1 MTLVIDRP
9 LRWVCY
15 GFSVVVIGY
24 GLGLGRLA
32 GRYDFLNSYP
42 FLTADG
48 FDWYYEG
55 LVLSERILGHCTP
68 PLWVLRDPVFV
79 VVCAL
84 DAALRANGLVVIT
97 AQTFAFF
104 LTGAVLIQA
113 ARFYAAGFAFAA
125 AIVTIMLLQPLNYVR
140 LFVLADPL
148 AVAFLTISSYAM
160 LHYLRTPSLAT
171 LTVSGVFG
179 LLGGMTQTY
188 GAIPFLIG
196 TAVCG
201 VANAR
206 SSNRK
211 SGFLGATVAL
221 VAFAACLATF
231 KVAWRTAISH
241 ELEPTT
247 FGFLNVSFGMAR
259 FYAHV
264 WSLVYI
270 PLLPL
275 GVSALCSWF
284 WTGRRFAR
292 EVLFLG
298 ITCIAFAVLSFF
310 YQFGEARF
318 TFIYQ
323 PIVLMLLIALA
334 SPDTQAAAP
343 RLRRQW
349 DLPSAASVCSAV
361 CVAMSLAVA
370 PLTYYGEPRIVRP
383 RSSLAVQLWFTRPV
397 DRFGLDSL
405 GSPGN
410 YGNARLV
417 DVGPYAMLRPYPTQT
432 LSSYLALRRAQQERL
447 TGPASGGVNQSGG
460 LVACAE

>member
-1 MTLVIDRP
+1 MADRP
-9 LRWVCY
+9 LRWVWY
-15 GFSVVVIGY
+15 SFSVVVIGY
-24 GLGLGRLA
+24 GLALGRLA

-55 LVLSERILGHCTP
+55 LVLYERILGHCTP
-68 PLWVLRDPVFV
+68 PLWLLRNPVFV
-79 VVCAL
+79 LVCTL
-84 DAALRANGLVVIT
+84 DATLRANGLIVIT

-104 LTGAVLIQA
+104 LTGAVLLHA
-113 ARFYAAGFAFAA
+113 ARFYAAGFVLAA

-148 AVAFLTISSYAM
+148 AVAFLTISGYVM
-160 LHYLRTPSLAT
+160 LHYLRTPSVTT
-171 LTVSGVFG
+171 LTASGVFG
-179 LLGGMTQTY
+179 LLGGLTQTY

-196 TAVCG
+196 TAVG
-201 VANAR
+201 AAANAR
-206 SSNRK
+206 SANRR
-211 SGFLGATVAL
+211 SGFLAPAVAL

-231 KVAWRTAISH
+231 NLAWRTAISH
-241 ELEPTT
+241 ESEPIP
-247 FGFLNVSFGMAR
+247 FGFLKASFGMAP

-264 WSLVYI
+264 WSFVYI

-275 GVSALCSWF
+275 GVSALRSWF

-298 ITCIAFAVLSFF
+298 ITIIAFAVLSFF

-323 PIVLMLLIALA
+323 PIVLMLFMALA
-334 SPDTQAAAP
+334 SPDAQAAAP
-343 RLRRQW
+343 RPRRQW

-361 CVAMSLAVA
+361 SVAVSLAVA
-370 PLTYYGEPRIVRP
+370 PLTYYGEPRLVRP
-383 RSSLAVQLWFTRPV
+383 RSSLAVQLWFARPV
-397 DRFGLDSL
+397 DRFGLDSFT
-405 GSPGN
+405 SSGN
-410 YGNARLV
+410 YANARLV
-417 DVGPYAMLRPYPTQT
+417 DVGPYAMLRPYPQQI

-447 TGPASGGVNQSGG
+447 TGGAPGGVDRSGG
-460 LVACAE
+460 LMACKE